1 VSLSDTRAIQLLNR
15 HFIPVYLSN
24 EDYAP
29 TGAAPPAEKAE
40 LQRIHREGHAA
51 GLSVGTVHVYL
62 LAPDGRLIDSM
73 HTAQAAQTDLLIGL
87 LERTRRKLGTPA
99 GDPVVKPAPP
109 SPPHAQPDELRLHLT
124 ARYLERRGDTLTLTG
139 QDESAG
145 GNWNALPSE
154 DWIMLPRAR
163 WTALLPPG
171 SWKPSSAQRRRLRGD
186 PTRLGAGVG
195 QSWEIERDLASALLT
210 HFYPPTENWDLST
223 HRIDHQSLKATVVSI
238 EPGRALARIEGSL
251 RMKHPFY
258 HKDDPNFVE
267 ATIVGYMEYEPGG
280 RRIHSLRLV
289 TDQATYHRPGG
300 ADLPFGVAVTTR

>member
-1 VSLSDTRAIQLLNR
+1 VSLSDTRAIQILNG
-15 HFIPVYLSN
+15 HFVPVFVSN
-24 EDYAP
+24 EDYAT
-29 TGAAPPAEKAE
+29 TGAAPPDEKAE
-40 LQRIHREGHAA
+40 LRRIHREGHAA

-73 HTAQAAQTDLLIGL
+73 HTAQAAQTDLLVGL
-87 LERTRRKLGTPA
+87 LERTLRKLGTPA

-124 ARYLERRGDTLTLTG
+124 ARYLERRGDALTLTG
-139 QDESAG
+139 QDQSAG

-154 DWIMLPRAR
+154 DWILLPRAR
-163 WTALLPPG
+163 WTALLPPETV
-171 SWKPSSAQRRRLRGD
+171 R
-186 PTRLGAGVG
+186 TG
-195 QSWEIERDLASALLT
+195 QSWEIERDLASELLT

-223 HRIDHQSLKATVVSI
+223 HRIDHQSLKATVVTV
-238 EPGRALARIEGSL
+238 EGGRARARIEGSL

-267 ATIVGYMEYEPGG
+267 ATIVGFMEYEPGA
-280 RRIHSLRLV
+280 RRIRSLRLV
-289 TDQATYHRPGG
+289 TDQATYRRPGG